1 MVVTLSQQS
10 QIWNLVIENLKKRCT
25 DKHLFDT
32 FYATTKLIKVDGKK
46 MQILTNSKISQN
58 ALTSNPRISTIL
70 TDAIKEVTE
79 TDYEIEIVIKEDLE
93 KGKES
98 ETVVST
104 ERTQFFPNCKL
115 NPKYTF
121 DNFVVGK
128 CNQEAVQASILITES
143 PGVTFN
149 PLFLYSKPGLGK
161 THLLHAI
168 GNHIKEKKP
177 YAKVLYIS
185 TDAFID
191 EFIKYV
197 HGEQQENLKEF
208 MKSVDVLLVDD
219 IQSLADKKKTMEMFF
234 FIFNAL
240 VQNNKQIVLTT
251 DRHPNDKKGLEE
263 RIESRFNMGLSI
275 NLSNPDTDTL
285 LTILKNKI
293 EANGLDITNFSPD
306 GLKFLAENFSKN
318 VRELEGALNR
328 LIFYTITMKK
338 MTKIDLET
346 VVESVKPMIN
356 TKSGIK
362 EINEEKVVQVVANY
376 YNLTDSQIKSKS
388 RISQIALA
396 RQIAMYLCRSICGTS
411 YAQIGKLFN
420 RDHSTVMTAVEKVGN
435 MLKTD
440 QQLSTAIQE
449 IRKDMR
455 N

>member
-240 VQNNKQIVLTT
+240 VQNNKQIVLTS
-251 DRHPNDKKGLEE
+251 DRHPNDLKGLEE
-263 RIESRFNMGLSI
+263 RLVSRFNMGLSI

>member
-70 TDAIKEVTE
+70 TDAIKEVRE

-177 YAKVLYIS
+177 YEKVLYIS

-240 VQNNKQIVLTT
+240 VQNNKQIVLTS
-251 DRHPNDKKGLEE
+251 DRHPNDLKGLEE
-263 RIESRFNMGLSI
+263 RLVSRFNMGLSI

-362 EINEEKVVQVVANY
+362 EINEEKLVQVVANY

>member
-58 ALTSNPRISTIL
+58 ALTSNPRISTFL
-70 TDAIKEVTE
+70 PDALKEVTE
-79 TDYEIEIVIKEDLE
+79 TDYEIVIVIKEDLE

-240 VQNNKQIVLTT
+240 VQNNKQIVLTS
-251 DRHPNDKKGLEE
+251 DRHPNDLKGLEE
-263 RIESRFNMGLSI
+263 RLVSRFNMGLSI

-362 EINEEKVVQVVANY
+362 EINEEKVIQVVANY